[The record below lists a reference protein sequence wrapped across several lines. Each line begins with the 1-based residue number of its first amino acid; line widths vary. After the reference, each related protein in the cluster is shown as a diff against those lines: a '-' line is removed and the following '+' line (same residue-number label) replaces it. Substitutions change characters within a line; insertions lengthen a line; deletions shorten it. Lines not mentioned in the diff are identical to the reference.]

1 MVAQHDKS
9 ERRPAR
15 LILVEDH
22 FVVADG
28 LKFML
33 EGFGYVVVGMAGTV
47 AAALDLVRSA
57 SFDVAVLDIDLHGE
71 SVAPVADEVIG
82 RSRSVIFL
90 SGYGDVA
97 VLPRRLHAVD
107 RLEKPA
113 DPDRLAE
120 LVERALRRSGGA

>member
-1 MVAQHDKS
+1 MVA
-9 ERRPAR
+9 ERNQTESRKAR
-15 LILVEDH
+15 VIVVEDR

-28 LKFML
+28 LKFLL
-33 EGFGYVVVGMAGTV
+33 EGFGYQVVGMAGTV
-47 AAALDLVRSA
+47 ASALDLVRRA
-57 SFDVAVLDIDLHGE
+57 SFDVAILDIDLHGE

-97 VLPRRLHAVD
+97 VLPPHLHAID

-113 DPDRLAE
+113 HPDRLAE
-120 LVERALRRSGGA
+120 LIERVPRSRGT